1 MAEIALPS
9 TPNRW
14 CAMDPPAGTT
24 PAKLERRRW
33 RAIVVMLV
41 TIWLVVAW
49 LACIALIVAR
59 WNPVALQFS
68 RPGQRIGEQ
77 AVACSPDGGRLV
89 GARRKDGQA
98 YVWNT
103 RSSAKVLT
111 LADAAG
117 PIESASWSPDGKRI
131 VTISR
136 LPRTE
141 IRNIR
146 LWNADS
152 GAEVAFVSAAEAGRS
167 LAPDLAWFSPDG
179 RFLLAVGQVWDAADG
194 KRLASLEVPVELEHP
209 TASFARDGSRVL
221 VAGAMTGRPGGGQA
235 VVCDLPAGRK
245 VWSKFHVES
254 AALVAD
260 GQRVVLTDR
269 DGTRIEA
276 IGSPAATV
284 VLPDSREVVFSAD
297 GRWIAAF
304 EHGVTGQF
312 LPAYQ
317 PPHLRIC
324 DASTGA
330 VRGDIPFEHVTEM
343 AFSPDSALLATVNND
358 GDAKIWRV
366 PSGRHLATL
375 PPSKTAIGPDGLAV
389 PMSQPQ
395 FADNDHLLVGH
406 PLGLW
411 RVDRPALWLGLRPE
425 WWGAVLLPLFGV
437 AILLVWLIRG
447 MLRKR

>member
-1 MAEIALPS
+1 
-9 TPNRW
+9 
-14 CAMDPPAGTT
+14 MDPPAVTT
-24 PAKLERRRW
+24 PAKPERRGW
-33 RAIVVMLV
+33 RAIVVMVV
-41 TIWLVVAW
+41 TIWFCVAW
-49 LACIALIVAR
+49 LACVALIVAR

-68 RPGQRIGEQ
+68 RPGHRIGEQ
-77 AVACSPDGGRLV
+77 AVACSPDGARLV
-89 GARRKDGQA
+89 CARRKDGQA

-103 RSSAKVLT
+103 RSAAKVLT

-131 VTISR
+131 VTVGRPPKS
-136 LPRTE
+136 E

-152 GAEVAFVSAAEAGRS
+152 GAEVALVTAAEAGRS

-179 RFLLAVGQVWDAADG
+179 RLLLAAGQVWDAADG
-194 KRLASLEVPVELEHP
+194 KHLSSLEVPAELEHP

-221 VAGAMTGRPGGGQA
+221 IAGAMTGRPGGGQA

-245 VWSKFHVES
+245 VWGKFHVES
-254 AALVAD
+254 AALAPD

-276 IGSPAATV
+276 IGPPAAPV
-284 VLPDSREVVFSAD
+284 MLPDSREVIFSPD
-297 GRWIAAF
+297 GRWVAAV

-312 LPAYQ
+312 VPAFQ
-317 PPHLRIC
+317 FPHLRIC
-324 DASTGA
+324 DAATGEA
-330 VRGDIPFEHVTEM
+330 RADIPFEEVTEL
-343 AFSPDSALLATVNND
+343 AFSPDSALLATANHE
-358 GDAKIWRV
+358 GEAKIWRV

-375 PPSKTAIGPDGLAV
+375 PPSKTAVGPDGLVA
-389 PMSQPQ
+389 PMSQLQ

-406 PLGLW
+406 PLGSW

-425 WWGAVLLPLFGV
+425 WRGAILLPLLG
-437 AILLVWLIRG
+437 AALLLVWLIRRI
-447 MLRKR
+447 LRSRTVLVRSSSPSPSG